1 MIKYK
6 LSCKECKKNFDSW
19 FSSSKEFERLK
30 KMKLINCNYCNSF
43 KVIKSLMAP
52 NVLNNLSQSSKNKN
66 NEEDRLKSFKRE
78 MKKYQNFIKN
88 NLEYVGENFA
98 YEARIIHYNSKKKI
112 NGIYGK
118 ATKEQVKELNEEGI
132 ETQIIPW
139 IDDKEN

>member
-6 LSCKECKKNFDSW
+6 LTGKNAKKFDSW

-66 NEEDRLKSFKRE
+66 SEEDRLKSFKRE

-98 YEARIIHYNSKKKI
+98 YEARQIHYNSKKKT
-112 NGIYGK
+112 NGIFGK

-132 ETQIIPW
+132 ETQTIPW

>member
-6 LSCKECKKNFDSW
+6 LTCKECKKKFDSW

-66 NEEDRLKSFKRE
+66 SEEARLKSFKRE

-98 YEARIIHYNSKKKI
+98 YEARLIHYNSKKKT
-112 NGIYGK
+112 NGIFGK

-132 ETQIIPW
+132 ETQTIPW